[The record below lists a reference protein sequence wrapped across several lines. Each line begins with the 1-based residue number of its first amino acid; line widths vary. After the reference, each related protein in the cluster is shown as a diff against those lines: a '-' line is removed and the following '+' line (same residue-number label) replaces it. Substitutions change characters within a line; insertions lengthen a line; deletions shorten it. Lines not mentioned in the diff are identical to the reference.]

1 MADAMAGDFGGAQFS
16 TDSLPIG
23 ERLPFWREVFGR
35 TIARIDFEPIG
46 DLPFRQ
52 TVNMRMLDGLGVM
65 YGETTGLMGRRT
77 KELISD
83 GGDDFVFTISLAGT
97 GLASH
102 GQREVKLEAGH
113 AVLQSAAEAGALC
126 WPGAARLVALRIPRV
141 TLSDLVARTDDA
153 LLRPVAR
160 NAEALR
166 LLVDYIAM
174 TSDRYE
180 FATPQLGRLFTT
192 HVLDLVALAIGTSR
206 DGAEVARGRG
216 VRAARLRALKTDIA
230 ANLAGEGRLS
240 LDALAG
246 RHNISPVYIRKLFE
260 GEGVSFTQ
268 FVLDQRL
275 ARAYRMLCDPNSS
288 GRTIGSIALEVGF
301 NDVSYFNRAFR
312 RRYGASPSDVRSG

>member
-1 MADAMAGDFGGAQFS
+1 MAGDFGAARFS
-16 TDSLPIG
+16 TDSLPID

-46 DLPFRQ
+46 ERPFRQ
-52 TVNMRMLDGLGVM
+52 TVNLRMLDGLGLM
-65 YGETTGLMGRRT
+65 FGETSGLIGRRT
-77 KELISD
+77 KELIAA

-102 GQREVKLEAGH
+102 GQREIRLEAGH
-113 AVLQSAAEAGALC
+113 AVLQSAGEAGALC
-126 WPGAARLVALRIPRV
+126 WPGAARLIALRIPRN
-141 TLSDLVARTDDA
+141 TLSGLVVGADDA
-153 LLRPVAR
+153 VLRPVAR
-160 NAEALR
+160 NVEALR
-166 LLVDYIAM
+166 LLVDYVAM

-180 FATPQLGRLFTT
+180 FATPQLGQLFTT

-206 DGAEVARGRG
+206 EGGEVAQGRG
-216 VRAARLRALKTDIA
+216 MRAARLRAVKTDIA
-230 ANLAGEGRLS
+230 ANLGGERKLS
-240 LDALAG
+240 LDALAA

-275 ARAYRMLCDPNSS
+275 ARAYRMLCDPNFS

-312 RRYGASPSDVRSG
+312 RRYGASPSDVRAG